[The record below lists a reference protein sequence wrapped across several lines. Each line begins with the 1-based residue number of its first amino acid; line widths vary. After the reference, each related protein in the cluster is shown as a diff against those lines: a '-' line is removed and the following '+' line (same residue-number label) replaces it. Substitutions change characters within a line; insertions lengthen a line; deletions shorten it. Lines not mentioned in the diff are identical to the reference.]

1 LLTVHIDGAS
11 RGNPGPSGIGVIIF
25 RNDTLILNYGEFIG
39 FRTNLLSEYLAL
51 KRALQLAVI
60 IDNEIRVHTDS
71 MTIVRQRKSKERIEN
86 SF

>member
-1 LLTVHIDGAS
+1 MLTVHIDGAS

-25 RNDTLILNYGEFIG
+25 RNNTLILNYGEFIG

-71 MTIVRQRKSKERIEN
+71 MTISSTEKIESKN
-86 SF
+86 